1 MDEKELIN
9 IEQCYEGRG
18 TISMHKI
25 PRMVEHIYKL
35 IAAVRTLN
43 EENARLTGRV
53 EKLTQLS
60 EFIGTKKL

>member
-1 MDEKELIN
+1 MSDKTTVVNLRLEK
-9 IEQCYEGRG
+9 CD
-18 TISMHKI
+18 
-25 PRMVEHIYKL
+25 
-35 IAAVRTLN
+35 VRTLN

>member
-9 IEQCYEGRG
+9 IEKCYEGRG
-18 TISMHKI
+18 T
-25 PRMVEHIYKL
+25 
-35 IAAVRTLN
+35 N